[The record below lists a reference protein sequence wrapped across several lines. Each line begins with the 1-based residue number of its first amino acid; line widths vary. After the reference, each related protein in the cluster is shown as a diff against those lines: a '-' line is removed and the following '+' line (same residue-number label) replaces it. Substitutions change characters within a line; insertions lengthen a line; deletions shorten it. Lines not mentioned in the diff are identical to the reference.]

1 MEKNQIQILRRLINE
16 MSWGGPVDPVVSPYL
31 GKPADERPPM
41 AFGGHR
47 SDANDARLQGYYAS
61 KLFAKRAASFFR
73 DPYWPYP
80 VYVLPYI
87 GDLTDDQYISITGQ
101 RRMHGT
107 PGVGPWSQGQRS
119 PVMNMEVG
127 LQKAEQLGFDISQ
140 VKDRSGFVICAHSL
154 APVPEQF
161 SIWMMFHALFDG
173 SDRSDLLESDDL
185 LQKAYDLMQLML
197 EPLDSDGYGGHAI
210 IAGTWTMKS
219 ASSASGIDEMDVIPE
234 ALTQELLERHR
245 GGFRMLDHMRS
256 YTDNNFSK
264 TTHPGRPLTDEE
276 KEIMAEFSACIKTL
290 AAEFV
295 KNCQGKVLF
304 SNV

>member
-1 MEKNQIQILRRLINE
+1 MEKKQIQILRKLINE

-41 AFGGHR
+41 ASGRRG

-61 KLFAKRAASFFR
+61 KLFAKRAESFFR

-87 GDLTDDQYISITGQ
+87 GNLTDDQYISITGKH
-101 RRMHGT
+101 RFFGT
-107 PGVGPWSQGQRS
+107 PGKGAWSQGPRS

-161 SIWMMFHALFDG
+161 SLWVMGHAMFDG
-173 SDRSDLLESDDL
+173 SNRLDDL
-185 LQKAYDLMQLML
+185 IDSADVYGRAYELMQMML
-197 EPLDSDGYGGHAI
+197 EPLDGDPDGSAI
-210 IAGTWTMKS
+210 VRGTFTMKS
-219 ASSASGIDEMDVIPE
+219 NRVNGTDEMDTIPE
-234 ALTQELLERHR
+234 AMTQELFERHR
-245 GGFRMLDHMRS
+245 GGFRTLDHMRE
-256 YTDNNFSK
+256 YTDSGG
-264 TTHPGRPLTDEE
+264 PRAERPLTDEE
-276 KEIMAEFSACIKTL
+276 REIIAEFSECIKIC

-295 KNCQGKVLF
+295 KNCQGKVIF
-304 SNV
+304 VNV